1 MAGPN
6 ARLGPLIGSAA
17 TALEKARGIRTAG
30 ELLEFLPTRYVTYDS
45 DLGDLHEGDF
55 VVVLGEV
62 KSAAIRHMRNRP
74 GQMLIATLTDGRNE
88 VEMTFF
94 NARGH
99 DTKLRPGVAII
110 AGGQVSR
117 FRETIQLAHPGYTV
131 LSDLQEAERPGLFPL
146 YPAVPKLH
154 NWNLVRA
161 VKLVL
166 DEVAEL
172 PDPIPAT
179 IRGRRRLM
187 ARRDAYAALHRPDSR
202 AHLEAARQR
211 MRYEE
216 AFVLQTVLARHR
228 AEREREAAKPRV
240 AIDGAALAAFDDR
253 LPFTLTAGQQEVARE
268 LAADL
273 AAPHPMYR
281 LLQGDVGSGKT
292 VLALRAMLTAV
303 DAGAQAVLLA
313 PTEVLAT
320 QHHRT
325 ITGLLGDL
333 AEGGQLGGNPDGTR
347 VRLLTGALTQA
358 QRRRV
363 LLDIASGDAGI
374 VIGTHALL
382 QDKVTFADLALVVV
396 DEQHRF
402 GVEQRDVL
410 RAKAATAP
418 HVLVMTATPIPRTV
432 AMTAFGDLDVST
444 LTEKPA
450 GRSPVSTFVV
460 DDSLAPWVRRTWER
474 VAEECRKGGAAYV
487 VCPRIG
493 EEAGLEDDLPAADD
507 VLFDVPPVRPPA
519 GVVETFAELQEL
531 PALAGLR
538 IGLMHGRMPADE
550 KDEVMSAFGAGAIDV
565 LVATSVIEVGV
576 DVPRA
581 TVMVIRDADRFGVS
595 QLHQLRGR
603 VGRGSTPGVCLLMTG
618 AEPGPARDRLDAVAA
633 TTDGFVLA
641 RLDLRQ
647 RREGDILGAR
657 QSGGGRLR
665 FLSLLDHE
673 AIIEHAR
680 EDARSLVGAD
690 PDLDRHPELR
700 HATEVWLAPDQAE
713 FLDKG

>member
-1 MAGPN
+1 MTGPN
-6 ARLGPLIGSAA
+6 ARLGPIVGTAA
-17 TALEKARGIRTAG
+17 TALAKARGIQTAG
-30 ELLEFLPTRYVTYDS
+30 ELLEFLPTRYVSYDS

-55 VVVLGEV
+55 VVVVGEV
-62 KSAAIRHMRNRP
+62 RHASTRYMRHRK
-74 GQMLIATLTDGRNE
+74 GQMLVAALTDGRSE

-99 DTKLRPGVAII
+99 EAKLRSGVKVI

-117 FRETIQLAHPGYTV
+117 FRDTIQLAHPGYTI

-166 DEVAEL
+166 DAVDDI

-179 IRGRRRLM
+179 VRARRHLLS
-187 ARRDAYAALHRPDSR
+187 RRDAYAALHRPDSWVQV
-202 AHLEAARQR
+202 ESARQR

-216 AFVLQTVLARHR
+216 AFLLQAVLAQHR
-228 AEREREAAKPRV
+228 ADREREAAQPRV
-240 AIDGAALAAFDDR
+240 AVDGAGLAAFDAR
-253 LPFTLTAGQQEVARE
+253 LPFTLTEGQRAVAAE
-268 LAADL
+268 IAADL

-303 DAGAQAVLLA
+303 DAGAQAALLA

-325 ITGLLGDL
+325 ITDLLGDL
-333 AEGGQLGGNPDGTR
+333 AMGGMLGGNSAGTR

-358 QRRRV
+358 QRRAV

-410 RAKAATAP
+410 RSKAATAP

-450 GRSPVSTFVV
+450 GRSPVVTHVV

-493 EEAGLEDDLPAADD
+493 GEAGIEDDLPAAED

-519 GVVETFAELQEL
+519 GVVETFAELQDN
-531 PALAGLR
+531 PTLAGLR
-538 IGLMHGRMPADE
+538 IGILHGRMPPDE
-550 KDEVMSAFGAGAIDV
+550 KDEVMTAFGAGELDV

-576 DVPRA
+576 DVSRA
-581 TVMVIRDADRFGVS
+581 TIMVIRDADRFGVS

-603 VGRGSTPGVCLLMTG
+603 VGRGDEPGVCLLMTG
-618 AEPGPARDRLDAVAA
+618 SPPGPSRDRLDAVAA

-673 AIIEHAR
+673 EIIEGAR
-680 EDARSLVGAD
+680 ADARALVAAD
-690 PDLDRHPELR
+690 PGLERHPELR
-700 HATEVWLAPDQAE
+700 LATEAWLEPAQAE